1 MKINKHRNLNVIYMK
16 CYITTTSFGFIA
28 TNPDNKIIDYQLF
41 GNKQVEK
48 LQEIEKKQLLTEE
61 VALIQNISESYEEI
75 IIETNNSLQ
84 AYSKLEEFDKINVE
98 KTTINGRFIRENL
111 DKILQDIP
119 ELSEVDIR
127 SKLNNTYNE
136 IAKVKIRES
145 IKTNDVMIVETINSL
160 EEIEDT
166 TGKLIERLREWCTPY
181 VPELDKLH
189 NHELY
194 SNLIANETT
203 RENIKKSPL
212 LENTHITLSDNYD
225 IDITEEDLAII
236 QNFAKSIY
244 ELYQTRKNLEEYI
257 QNKIEEVAPNLLDVA
272 GANLSAKLIAHMGG
286 LEELAKLPSSTIQ
299 IIGAEKATFRHLKT
313 GENPPKHGLIYQHP
327 LIRGSN
333 WWIRGKL
340 ARAVAGKITIAAR
353 KDAFGGDYDPDLKVQ
368 LDEKVE
374 KIKKDNPFPQRKNK
388 KKDKKNKKNKKDK
401 KKGKKHRKQ
410 GKRNKRKLRK
420 GEYDY

>member
-1 MKINKHRNLNVIYMK
+1 MK

-61 VALIQNISESYEEI
+61 VALIQNISESYDEI

-244 ELYQTRKNLEEYI
+244 ELYQTRKNLE
-257 QNKIEEVAPNLLDVA
+257 
-272 GANLSAKLIAHMGG
+272 
-286 LEELAKLPSSTIQ
+286 
-299 IIGAEKATFRHLKT
+299 F
-313 GENPPKHGLIYQHP
+313 
-327 LIRGSN
+327 
-333 WWIRGKL
+333 
-340 ARAVAGKITIAAR
+340 
-353 KDAFGGDYDPDLKVQ
+353 
-368 LDEKVE
+368 
-374 KIKKDNPFPQRKNK
+374 KIK
-388 KKDKKNKKNKKDK
+388 
-401 KKGKKHRKQ
+401 
-410 GKRNKRKLRK
+410 
-420 GEYDY
+420 